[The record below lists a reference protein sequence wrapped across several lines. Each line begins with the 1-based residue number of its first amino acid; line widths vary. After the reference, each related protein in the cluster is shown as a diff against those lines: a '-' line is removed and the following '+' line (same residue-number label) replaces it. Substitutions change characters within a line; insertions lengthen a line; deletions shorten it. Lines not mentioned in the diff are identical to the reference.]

1 MGHVTCNSFFT
12 HTKVGTTKFDKIPFH
27 TSHSYFGKNDQIKE
41 QEGPFLPKINNKVLK
56 LQHPKMGWESKTK
69 ELKWTCF
76 HFHPIEKWSKVH

>member
-1 MGHVTCNSFFT
+1 MGHVTCSSFST
-12 HTKVGTTKFDKIPFH
+12 HTRVETTKYDKIPFH

-41 QEGPFLPKINNKVLK
+41 QEGPFLPKINNNVLK

-76 HFHPIEKWSKVH
+76 HFHPIDKWSKVH